1 LRVAFDEFRFDSDSR
16 ELRRGQEAV
25 RLSPKAFELLSL
37 LLENRPRALSK
48 SECHARVWP
57 TSFVSE
63 ATLASVV
70 KEIRSALKDEARAPR
85 YLRTVH
91 GFGYSFC
98 GEASES
104 PGPASLPERHDVV
117 QRLVWGLR
125 EIDLHDGENLLGRSR
140 ESVVFVDSEDV
151 SRRHAVIRVQGVT
164 ATLEDLGSKNGTRLG
179 DRRIVSVEALQDGD
193 IIAIGPAAM
202 TFRVLWEGR
211 STKTQPPGPRE
222 P

>member
-1 LRVAFDEFRFDSDSR
+1 LRVAFDGFRFDSISR

-25 RLSPKAFELLSL
+25 HLSPKAFELLSL

-70 KEIRSALKDEARAPR
+70 KEIRSALQDDARAAR

-98 GEASES
+98 GKASES
-104 PGPASLPERHDVV
+104 PEPASPLERHDVV
-117 QRLVWGLR
+117 LRLVWGSR
-125 EIDLHDGENLLGRSR
+125 EIDLHDGDNLLGRSR
-140 ESVVFVDSEDV
+140 ESVVFVESEDV
-151 SRRHAVIRVQGVT
+151 SRRHAVIRVQGET
-164 ATLEDLGSKNGTRLG
+164 ATIEDLGSKNGTRRG
-179 DRRIVSVEALQDGD
+179 DRKIVGVEVLQHGDVIAL
-193 IIAIGPAAM
+193 GPAAM

-211 STKTQPPGPRE
+211 STKTEPPGAGE

>member
-25 RLSPKAFELLSL
+25 HLSPKAFELLSL

-70 KEIRSALKDEARAPR
+70 KEVRAALQDNARAAR

-91 GFGYSFC
+91 GFGYAFC
-98 GEASES
+98 GPASES
-104 PGPASLPERHDVV
+104 PGPASLLDTQNVV
-117 QRLVWGLR
+117 LRLVWGSR
-125 EIDLHDGENLLGRSR
+125 EIDLHDGDNLLGRSR
-140 ESVVFVDSEDV
+140 QSAVFVDSEDV
-151 SRRHAVIRVQGVT
+151 SRRHAVIHVRGEM
-164 ATLEDLGSKNGTRLG
+164 ATIEDLGSKNGTRRG
-179 DRRIVSVEALQDGD
+179 DRRIVGVEVLQHGDVIAL
-193 IIAIGPAAM
+193 GPAAM
-202 TFRVLWEGR
+202 TFRVSWEGQ
-211 STKTQPPGPRE
+211 STKTEPPGVRQP
-222 P
+222 

>member
-1 LRVAFDEFRFDSDSR
+1 MRVAFDEFRFDSDSR

-25 RLSPKAFELLSL
+25 HLSPKAFELLSL

-70 KEIRSALKDEARAPR
+70 KEIRSALQDEARAAR

-98 GEASES
+98 GKASES
-104 PGPASLPERHDVV
+104 PDAIAPLERHDVV
-117 QRLVWGLR
+117 LRLLWGSR
-125 EIDLHDGENLLGRSR
+125 EIDLHDGDNLLGRSR

-151 SRRHAVIRVQGVT
+151 SRRHAVIRVEGEM
-164 ATLEDLGSKNGTRLG
+164 ATIEDLGSKNGTRLG
-179 DRRIVSVEALQDGD
+179 DRRIAGVEVLHHGDVIAL
-193 IIAIGPAAM
+193 GPAVM

-211 STKTQPPGPRE
+211 STKTQPPGLGE